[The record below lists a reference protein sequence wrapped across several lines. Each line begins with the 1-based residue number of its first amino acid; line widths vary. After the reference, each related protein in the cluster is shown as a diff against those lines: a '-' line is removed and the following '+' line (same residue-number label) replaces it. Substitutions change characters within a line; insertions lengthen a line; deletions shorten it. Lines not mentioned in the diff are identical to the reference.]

1 MVTLDPLTPHVEELI
16 LQEQQIQKHMATENS
31 TMEDV
36 SKDYSQWPQS
46 GSNRNVHQQIKGII
60 DCGISIH

>member
-36 SKDYSQWPQS
+36 LKDYS
-46 GSNRNVHQQIKGII
+46 
-60 DCGISIH
+60 